1 MAKNATS
8 ATRRLVGI
16 NHAAEYADV
25 HPITIRRWVS
35 AGRVPAYRAGP
46 RLLKI
51 DLNELDAMLQS
62 LMSQLA
68 SSQYANASQMMKP
81 PTTGAVVSSAV

>member
-1 MAKNATS
+1 VVKHPPP

-16 NHAAEYADV
+16 NQAAKYADV
-25 HPITIRRWVS
+25 HPITLRRWVA

-51 DLNELDAMLQS
+51 DLNELDAMLS
-62 LMSQLA
+62 PVVTAGGDLH
-68 SSQYANASQMMKP
+68 
-81 PTTGAVVSSAV
+81 AV

>member
-1 MAKNATS
+1 MDVGCCSAFVFLEEFAVAKNATA

-16 NHAAEYADV
+16 NQAAEYADV
-25 HPITIRRWVS
+25 HPITIRRWIS

-51 DLNELDAMLQS
+51 DLNELDAMLRPVPVGG
-62 LMSQLA
+62 LDAA
-68 SSQYANASQMMKP
+68 S
-81 PTTGAVVSSAV
+81 